1 MSGDGTQVLMWNA
14 FYLLKY
20 LRSVKRLLIW
30 KSTRQFL
37 NGKKAELMLNQFK
50 PSKTWADDS
59 LQLNYRDLSRIR
71 DDALLGQCAVLP
83 CLSERFHV

>member
-1 MSGDGTQVLMWNA
+1 VE
-14 FYLLKY
+14 
-20 LRSVKRLLIW
+20 RLLIW

-59 LQLNYRDLSRIR
+59 LQ
-71 DDALLGQCAVLP
+71 
-83 CLSERFHV
+83 